1 MSAEAKQVAV
11 GTDFE
16 VHLASPASAG
26 YVWEIAE
33 VPEGLACSRKPVDA
47 SSSASLPGDPSTRVF
62 SCKAVTAGSYVIHF
76 KLQRPWEPEPA
87 DTHSVTIHAQ
97 AK

>member
-33 VPEGLACSRKPVDA
+33 VPEGL
-47 SSSASLPGDPSTRVF
+47 
-62 SCKAVTAGSYVIHF
+62 KAVTAGSYVIHF
-76 KLQRPWEPEPA
+76 KLKRPWEPEPV